1 MAVGD
6 VRRTI
11 AILQL
16 PRLEDRWTLPPSD
29 PRRTNYRLRMAEPA
43 TALLERPAAEA
54 RSITDLVAAARQ
66 GAVRAPPFQRG
77 FRWHE
82 RDVRDLFDSI
92 WRGFPIGSLL
102 LWERAAPAASV
113 HFGSLSVDAPATEN
127 ALWVVDGQ
135 HRLTALVASLVEH
148 QNADPI
154 FELYFDLDEEVFV
167 RRGARRTTPARWLP
181 LSVVLDT
188 NRLLDRLG
196 DLRDA
201 GLPPEAVDRAREVAR
216 VIGEYKIPLA
226 IVRSDDERVLR
237 EIFHRVNSAGRRMTA
252 AEVFR
257 ALHAAFGEG
266 DPGDLRSLVDEI
278 GTFGFGAPREDT
290 VLRCILAVRGGDV
303 YRTFEHEF
311 DDGEDPA
318 DTFRTTAET
327 LQRVFAFLRDDAS
340 IPHLRALPY
349 VGVLPILTRFF
360 ALHPDPDPRSRN
372 LLRRWLWRGSVAWGR
387 DVGALRR
394 AVQEVNADEHVSV
407 AQLLANLGEGAPPE
421 IDLDAVQL
429 NKAAAKTN
437 IALLASLHPRDL
449 QTGDL
454 IDVGGLLD
462 DDGSQALLEVVA
474 DAHPQLA
481 GRLLHGAMDDVVAPL
496 LVDGSPEA
504 LRSHAVPDTAVAAL
518 RADDIDGFVTLRAA
532 ELARVLEERRLQLA
546 EPEADD
552 RPPLSTLL
560 IDDP

>member
-1 MAVGD
+1 M
-6 VRRTI
+6 
-11 AILQL
+11 
-16 PRLEDRWTLPPSD
+16 
-29 PRRTNYRLRMAEPA
+29 
-43 TALLERPAAEA
+43 
-54 RSITDLVAAARQ
+54 
-66 GAVRAPPFQRG
+66 
-77 FRWHE
+77 
-82 RDVRDLFDSI
+82 
-92 WRGFPIGSLL
+92 
-102 LWERAAPAASV
+102 
-113 HFGSLSVDAPATEN
+113 
-127 ALWVVDGQ
+127 DGQ
-135 HRLTALVASLVEH
+135 HRLTALVATLVEH
-148 QNADPI
+148 PHTDPI

-167 RRGARRTTPARWLP
+167 RRGARRSTPAGWLP
-181 LSVVLDT
+181 LSVILDT

-196 DLRDA
+196 ELRDA
-201 GLPPEAVDRAREVAR
+201 GLPPEAVERAREVAR

-226 IVRSDDERVLR
+226 IVRSEDERVLR

-266 DPGDLRSLVDEI
+266 SPGDLRSLVDEI

-311 DDGEDPA
+311 GESEDPA

-360 ALHPDPDPRSRN
+360 ALHPEPNPRSRN

-394 AVQEVNADEHVSV
+394 AVQQVDEREHDSV
-407 AQLLANLGEGAPPE
+407 AQLLASLGEGSPPE
-421 IDLDAVQL
+421 IDLNAVQL

-437 IALLASLHPRDL
+437 IALLASLQPRDL
-449 QTGDL
+449 EDENGGL

-462 DDGSQALLEVVA
+462 DDGSQALLEIVPDA
-474 DAHPQLA
+474 DPQLA
-481 GRLLHGAMDDVVAPL
+481 GRLLHGAVEDVVIPL
-496 LVDGSPEA
+496 LLNASPEA
-504 LRSHAVPDTAVAAL
+504 LRSHAIPEAAVSAL
-518 RADDIDGFVTLRAA
+518 RADDIPEFIRLRAA
-532 ELARVLEERRLQLA
+532 ELASVLEERREQLA
-546 EPEADD
+546 EPDADD
-552 RPPLSTLL
+552 RPPLSTLVV
-560 IDDP
+560 DDL